1 MARQR
6 IVVLI
11 SGGGS
16 NLQALLDA
24 STNQHAAGL
33 QLNADIVAAIS
44 NRPSAYGLQRAKNAG
59 IDAISLDHTQF
70 DDRHSFDAALID
82 TVSAYSADLVILA
95 GFMRILTPVFLTPLR
110 GKMLNIHPSLLPKY
124 TGLNTHQRAIDAGDL
139 EHGATVHFVTE
150 ELDGGPPVLQAAV
163 PVLDSDCAESL
174 AARVLEREHLIFP
187 LAAQWYVTNRLALS
201 SRGAELDGELIPAS
215 GIRFNGLKD
224 A

>member
-1 MARQR
+1 MSRQR

-24 STNQHAAGL
+24 STNQHAADIEL
-33 QLNADIVAAIS
+33 DADIVAVIS
-44 NRPSAYGLQRAKNAG
+44 NRPAAYGLKRAENVG

-70 DDRHSFDAALID
+70 DDRHSFDKALLEA
-82 TVSAYSADLVILA
+82 VSEYSADLVILA

-124 TGLNTHQRAIDAGDL
+124 AGLNTHQRAIDAGDY

-150 ELDGGPPVLQAAV
+150 ELDGGPAVLQAAV
-163 PVLDSDCAESL
+163 PVMENDSADSL
-174 AARVLEREHLIFP
+174 AARVLEKEHLIFP
-187 LAAQWYVTNRLALS
+187 LAAQWFVSNRLLLS
-201 SRGAELDGELIPAS
+201 DRGAELDGELLGVN
-215 GIRFNGLKD
+215 GIRFDGLQE